1 MSTSEPTAA
10 ASLPWWERGA
20 DWLNAILIKEA
31 RQALKSRQFVLTFLM
46 LLLAAW
52 AVSAFGLALSGAE
65 AEYGNL
71 GRWFFF
77 AFYFVL
83 AVATILI
90 VPFGA
95 YRSLLAERDLNTY
108 ELLSITT
115 LSPGKIVWGKLGS
128 AMLQL
133 FIFYSAITPFIAF
146 ASLLNGFDVPT
157 AAYVLVM
164 SLLGSMLLSMAS
176 LMFATLAKQR
186 LWQGFNSLL
195 VLGGL
200 AMALVSTLGVVGSAT
215 EFRGMPFDESGFWV
229 ATSLFVLAGV
239 SYFVLLHQI
248 TVSQLTFESDN
259 RSTGIRVASN
269 VQVLLFWASLIGIG
283 IYSWLWHG
291 MGIDREAFV
300 FGAIVSGVHWAVF
313 GLFAV
318 TEPDALSHRVARGLP
333 RNRVLRLLLVPLLP
347 GGARGMLWMLL
358 NLFALWFVV
367 VIGVA
372 LVGRESF
379 TTSGMG
385 SWDFQSAVGR
395 VINEFLTTL
404 GNVPPNWSMPVQVW
418 TALSCYLVIYLG
430 IGCAAGRVLRRHL
443 SELNSAHLRVMTFL
457 LLTAGIIFPLLLYWF
472 RDNRRASLFDVTSPF
487 MTLDRL
493 MSSQNAQGYE
503 IYVLLIAALIVL
515 MFNLRGIAHGIAAI
529 MRHGAERGGR
539 DDVAPDEVE
548 VVEEAAVA

>member
-1 MSTSEPTAA
+1 MSTSEPTVR
-10 ASLPWWERGA
+10 ASPPWWERGA

-31 RQALKSRQFVLTFLM
+31 RQSLKSRQFVLTFLM

-83 AVATILI
+83 AVATLLI

-157 AAYVLVM
+157 AAYVLAG

-200 AMALVSTLGVVGSAT
+200 VIAMSSTLGLVGTAT
-215 EFRGMPFDESGFWV
+215 EYRGMPFDESGFWL
-229 ATSLFVLAGV
+229 ATALFVLAGV

-259 RSTGIRVASN
+259 RSTGIRIASN
-269 VQVLLFWASLIGIG
+269 VQVLLFWLCLVGIG
-283 IYSWLWHG
+283 IYSWIWHG
-291 MGIDREAFV
+291 MGIDYEAFQ
-300 FGAIVSGVHWAVF
+300 FGAVVSAIHWGVF

-333 RNRVLRLLLVPLLP
+333 RNRMLRLLLVPFLP
-347 GGARGMLWMLL
+347 GGARGLLWMIL
-358 NLFALWFVV
+358 NLVSFWFVV
-367 VIGVA
+367 ILGVG
-372 LVGRESF
+372 LVGRDRY
-379 TTSGMG
+379 TGG
-385 SWDFQSAVGR
+385 AVPGWDFEAAIGR
-395 VINEFLTTL
+395 MFGELANTFAS
-404 GNVPPNWSMPVQVW
+404 VPPNWSVPVQVW
-418 TALSCYLVIYLG
+418 TALCCYLVIYLG
-430 IGCAAGRVLRRHL
+430 IGCASGRVLRRHL
-443 SELNSAHLRVMTFL
+443 TEINAAHLRVMTFL

-472 RDNRRASLFDVTSPF
+472 RDNRRASVIDVTSPF
-487 MTLDRL
+487 MTLDRI
-493 MSSQNAQGYE
+493 MSRQNTEGYE
-503 IYVLLIAALIVL
+503 IYVLLIVALLVVML
-515 MFNLRGIAHGIAAI
+515 NLRGMAHGVSAV
-529 MRHGAERGGR
+529 MRHGAERGGS
-539 DDVAPDEVE
+539 DEQDPEDLELVE
-548 VVEEAAVA
+548 AEPVN